1 MPSHVAPPRGRAR
14 RRGNVLFSR
23 SVWIRLMKNHHN
35 GMSIQLLRL
44 NRLDDTPSDSK
55 ISVTVPFLLLINPYL
70 HKVATLTLD
79 RREYVIWFHY
89 IQVLNRQKHILLETL
104 KKTTSYCFYASH
116 TSAFF
121 YYMTHRPTTY
131 C

>member
-1 MPSHVAPPRGRAR
+1 
-14 RRGNVLFSR
+14 
-23 SVWIRLMKNHHN
+23 MKNHHN

-79 RREYVIWFHY
+79 RREYIIWFHY

-104 KKTTSYCFYASH
+104 KKLLATASMLH
-116 TSAFF
+116 ILQHFF
-121 YYMTHRPTTY
+121 IIWPTGPPHIADKDTY
-131 C
+131 IGGTIF